1 MVDMSANLLRSG
13 LRSRRHGEVLEPSGR
28 RHLERSGWRTTLDYR
43 EDHVRGRD
51 GRLLRV
57 EPIWTAEAERYDGQV
72 TLASATGASEWEA
85 WANLCDDI
93 DVAQVTTYRRVRLAP
108 LP

>member
-1 MVDMSANLLRSG
+1 MSSSILHPVHRARQHGAVLQPS
-13 LRSRRHGEVLEPSGR
+13 SRRD
-28 RHLERSGWRTTLDYR
+28 LERAGWRTTLDYR
-43 EDHVRGRD
+43 ENHVRGRD

-72 TLASATGASEWEA
+72 TIASATGASEWEA
-85 WANLCDDI
+85 WANLCDDV
-93 DVAQVTTYRRVRLAP
+93 DAAQVTTYRRIRLAP